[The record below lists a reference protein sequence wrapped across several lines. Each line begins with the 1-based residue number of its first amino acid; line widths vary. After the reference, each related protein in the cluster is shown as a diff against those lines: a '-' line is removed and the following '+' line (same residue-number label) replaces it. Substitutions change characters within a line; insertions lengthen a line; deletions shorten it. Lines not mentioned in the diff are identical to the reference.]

1 MADKEMI
8 VATIPNLADMPTENE
23 QELGQQVTDIEVR
36 AEVFVVKNDDDYAA
50 AAEFGKM
57 LKQKAKQVTDFF
69 KPMKDQAHQTHKSIC
84 DREKSMLTP
93 LRNAEKIIKQ
103 SMGEYSLEQERKRR
117 EVEEAARKAAE
128 AERERKLA
136 EAAALEE
143 AGDQEGAAEAMVE
156 AEIMDN
162 AATMDAVA
170 APAKPKVSGVST
182 TKDWEIENIDSSS
195 VPVEIAG
202 VEIRPVDKAAVMRLI
217 RASKGKIQIPG
228 ITYKEVAKMSF
239 RR

>member
-36 AEVFVVKNDDDYAA
+36 AEVFVVKSDEDYAS

-69 KPMKDQAHQTHKSIC
+69 KPMKDQAHRTHKEIC
-84 DREKSMLTP
+84 DREKAMLTP
-93 LRNAEKIIKQ
+93 LRNAEKIIKK
-103 SMGEYSLEQERKRR
+103 SMGDYSLEQERKRR

-143 AGDQEGAAEAMVE
+143 AGDQAGAAEAMVE

-162 AATMDAVA
+162 AATLAAVA

>member
-1 MADKEMI
+1 MTDKEMV
-8 VATIPNLADMPTENE
+8 VATIPNLVEMPTENE
-23 QELGQQVTDIEVR
+23 QQLGQQVTDIEVR
-36 AEVFVVKNDDDYAA
+36 AEVFAVKTDEDYAA

-69 KPMKDQAHQTHKSIC
+69 KPMKDQAHQAHKAIC
-84 DREKSMLTP
+84 DREKAMLTP
-93 LRNAEKIIKQ
+93 LRNAEKIIKK
-103 SMGEYSLEQERKRR
+103 SMGDYSMEQERKIR
-117 EVEEAARKAAE
+117 EAEKAARKAAE
-128 AERERKLA
+128 AERERKLE
-136 EAAALEE
+136 EAAALEK
-143 AGDQEGAAEAMVE
+143 AGDQEKAAEAMTE
-156 AEIMDN
+156 AEIMDD
-162 AATMDAVA
+162 AATLVAVA

-217 RASKGKIQIPG
+217 RATKGKIQIPG